1 MVKQSGDGFV
11 RVISSDFNTRQEAP
25 EIYDMNAS
33 IYVYS
38 REFLKN
44 FNNLFDGVCGI
55 YKMFDTGIL
64 DLDHENDMV
73 LMEVIAKYLF
83 ETNDQFREV
92 YENIWGKYYEW
103 ESFW

>member
-1 MVKQSGDGFV
+1 
-11 RVISSDFNTRQEAP
+11 
-25 EIYDMNAS
+25 
-33 IYVYS
+33 
-38 REFLKN
+38 
-44 FNNLFDGVCGI
+44 
-55 YKMFDTGIL
+55 
-64 DLDHENDMV
+64 MV